1 MALISTEAR
10 RLLDSPTEPLGE
22 AELRRLR
29 AEVTSPRRLL
39 PGTAAVVLGIL
50 GGLAAGFAA
59 AELEAGRTS
68 GALAAL
74 GLALVVLVPAAVL
87 AAAVIRAGRR
97 VVTGYVERR
106 AAAPPS
112 GPDHLVKAVLGP
124 GLVLR
129 SALAAAGTIATCF
142 AASLVGLA
150 WSDPSYDA
158 AGVAMGTVWTATALL
173 ATSCLLSGELR
184 VVLAEGRRTRA

>member
-59 AELEAGRTS
+59 AELDAGRTS

-74 GLALVVLVPAAVL
+74 G
-87 AAAVIRAGRR
+87 RASWSWS
-97 VVTGYVERR
+97 
-106 AAAPPS
+106 PPS
-112 GPDHLVKAVLGP
+112 W
-124 GLVLR
+124 
-129 SALAAAGTIATCF
+129 C
-142 AASLVGLA
+142 
-150 WSDPSYDA
+150 WSSP
-158 AGVAMGTVWTATALL
+158 
-173 ATSCLLSGELR
+173 
-184 VVLAEGRRTRA
+184 RR